1 MESII
6 SLYISRI
13 CKVIKQKI
21 IKIQKYGEVK
31 NVLYGDLIAIIN
43 NHFKLASEG
52 GFYIFDREAVALT
65 GLADA
70 YEHMLDKTGME
81 ALLAKPIEEIRS
93 TFEEISDYQKETFA
107 TCVVNAL
114 VQGLE
119 ISTVKINLIEEIT
132 GSPIMTRVD
141 DRLNFE
147 KKVAESEA

>member
-1 MESII
+1 
-6 SLYISRI
+6 
-13 CKVIKQKI
+13 
-21 IKIQKYGEVK
+21 
-31 NVLYGDLIAIIN
+31 
-43 NHFKLASEG
+43 
-52 GFYIFDREAVALT
+52 
-65 GLADA
+65 
-70 YEHMLDKTGME
+70 MLDKTGME

-93 TFEEISDYQKETFA
+93 TFEEISDYQQETFA